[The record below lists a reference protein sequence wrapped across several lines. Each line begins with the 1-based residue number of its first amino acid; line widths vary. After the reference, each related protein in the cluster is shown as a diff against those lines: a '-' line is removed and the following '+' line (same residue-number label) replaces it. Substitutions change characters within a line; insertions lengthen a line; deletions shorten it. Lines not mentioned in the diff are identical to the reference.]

1 MVYPDISPPTI
12 IQTNNHPDLHTS
24 MNPDT
29 NQPQTTEDDLP
40 ADLVKTPMLII
51 GDQAL
56 HAYKTT
62 PSQWNSRIYIPVH
75 HFPDEGGEN
84 HA

>member
-1 MVYPDISPPTI
+1 
-12 IQTNNHPDLHTS
+12 

-29 NQPQTTEDDLP
+29 NQPQPTEDDLP

-62 PSQWNSRIYIPVH
+62 PSQWNSRVYIPVD
-75 HFPDEGGEN
+75 HFPHEQGDG